1 MYKHSLVF
9 SSACLGLLVFGIVMT
24 VMGAILPSV
33 LDKFE
38 VSKASAGSLFV
49 LMSFGIMIGSLVFG
63 PIVDR
68 FGYQY
73 LLIAG
78 AGLILLGLEGIA
90 FSPYFHLLRLSAFF
104 VGFGGGIINGGGNAL
119 VADISEEGRS
129 AGLSLLGVFYGIGA
143 ISVPLI
149 LGSLLELRSYETILA
164 VVGLAVGLPLLYFVI
179 IRFPIPKQDRGFP
192 IREGVGLLKKGPL
205 LLFGFIL
212 FFQSGME
219 ITVGGWSAAF
229 FNEELAIGTGQSVLY
244 LSFYW
249 IGMIVARLILGII
262 LKQISPALVLR
273 ISLAIAFTGSLLM
286 LFSTGVGLAL
296 IGLLLIGAGFA
307 ASYPVILGYIGDQ
320 YPTLSGT
327 AFSIALVIALAG
339 GMILPYLAGII
350 GNVTNLRVSFTI
362 VPVATI
368 SIAILLSI
376 VLARIS
382 ITPDSA

>member
-1 MYKHSLVF
+1 MYKRSLVF
-9 SSACLGLLVFGIVMT
+9 TSACLGLLIFGIVMT
-24 VMGAILPSV
+24 VLGAILPSV

-38 VSKASAGSLFV
+38 ISKASAGSLFL
-49 LMSFGIMIGSLVFG
+49 LMSFGIMVGSLVFG

-73 LLIAG
+73 LLITS

-90 FSPYFHLLRLSAFF
+90 FSPSFHLLRLSAFF

-129 AGLSLLGVFYGIGA
+129 AGLSRLGVFFGIGA
-143 ISVPLI
+143 VSVPLI
-149 LGSLLELRSYETILA
+149 LGSLLELWSYETILA
-164 VVGLAVGLPLLYFVI
+164 GVGLAVGLPLIYFVI
-179 IRFPIPKQDRGFP
+179 IRFPAPKQDQGFP
-192 IREGVGLLKKGPL
+192 IREGVGLLKDGTL

-229 FNEELAIGTGQSVLY
+229 FNEELAMDTGQSVLY
-244 LSFYW
+244 LSLYW
-249 IGMIVARLILGII
+249 VGMIVARLILGII
-262 LKQISPALVLR
+262 LKRISPALVLR
-273 ISLAIAFTGSLLM
+273 ISLGIAFTGSLMM
-286 LFSTGVGLAL
+286 LFSTGLGLAL
-296 IGLLLIGAGFA
+296 TGLLLIGTGFA

-327 AFSIALVIALAG
+327 AFGIALVIALAG
-339 GMILPYLAGII
+339 GMILPYLAGVI
-350 GNVTNLRVSFTI
+350 GNVTNLRVSLAI
-362 VPVATI
+362 VPVAIICIT
-368 SIAILLSI
+368 ILLSV

-382 ITPDSA
+382 TTPDHA